1 MYKHIPVMPAEVLSY
16 LNCQPGKIF
25 VDGTLGGS
33 GHAKAI
39 CNKIAPDGI
48 FIGIDQDID
57 SISNAKKILFPFQ
70 VNTHLINDN
79 FANLPAILLKLGIH
93 KVDGIVLDLGI
104 SYYQLKMSGRGFSF
118 HEDTFLDMRMNM
130 KSNVNAGDLINELNE
145 KELADIFYE
154 YGEEKRSK
162 RIARTIIEARKHE
175 TIKTSRQLAEIICNA
190 IPKKA
195 LYNQKIHPATR
206 VFMALRIAVNKE
218 LEMLDSFMA
227 NVADLLNP
235 KGRLC
240 VISFH
245 SLEDKKIKHSIR
257 EMEKTCVCPPDFPIC
272 VCNKKKIARSLT
284 KKPLRP
290 AMEEIALNPM
300 ARSAKLRV
308 MELL

>member
-1 MYKHIPVMPAEVLSY
+1 MYKHTPVMLAEVLSY

-39 CNKIAPDGI
+39 CNKIRPDGL

-57 SISNAKKILFPFQ
+57 SINNAKKVLFPFQ

-79 FANLPAILLKLGIH
+79 FANLHTILLKLGIH
-93 KVDGIVLDLGI
+93 KVDGIILDLGL

-118 HEDTFLDMRMNM
+118 NDDTFLDMRMNM
-130 KSNVNAGDLINELNE
+130 ESNVKAGDLINKLNE
-145 KELADIFYE
+145 KELAGIFYK

-162 RIARTIIEARKHE
+162 RIARIIVETRKHK
-175 TIKTSRQLAEIICNA
+175 TIKTSRQLAEIICNS

-227 NVADLLNP
+227 NVTDLLNP

-257 EMEKTCVCPPDFPIC
+257 AMEKTCICPPDFPIC
-272 VCNKKKIARSLT
+272 VCNKKKTARSLT

-290 AMEEIALNPM
+290 SAEEVALNPL

>member
-1 MYKHIPVMPAEVLSY
+1 MYKHTPVMLAEVLSY

-39 CNKIAPDGI
+39 CNKIRPDGL

-57 SISNAKKILFPFQ
+57 SINNAKKILFPFQ

-79 FANLPAILLKLGIH
+79 FANLHTILLKLGIH
-93 KVDGIVLDLGI
+93 KVDGIILDLGL

-118 HEDTFLDMRMNM
+118 NDDTFLDMRMNM
-130 KSNVNAGDLINELNE
+130 ESNVKAGDLINELSE
-145 KELADIFYE
+145 KELAGIFYK

-162 RIARTIIEARKHE
+162 RIARIIVETRKHK
-175 TIKTSRQLAEIICNA
+175 TIKTSRQLAEIICNS

-227 NVADLLNP
+227 NVTDLLNP

-257 EMEKTCVCPPDFPIC
+257 AMEKTCICPPDFPIC
-272 VCNKKKIARSLT
+272 VCNKKKTARAVT

-290 AMEEIALNPM
+290 SAEEVALNPL

>member
-1 MYKHIPVMPAEVLSY
+1 MYKHTPVMLAEVLSY

-39 CNKIAPDGI
+39 CNKIRPDGL

-57 SISNAKKILFPFQ
+57 SINNAKKILFPFQ

-79 FANLPAILLKLGIH
+79 FANLHTILLKLGIH
-93 KVDGIVLDLGI
+93 KVDGIILDLGL

-118 HEDTFLDMRMNM
+118 NDDTFLDMRMNM
-130 KSNVNAGDLINELNE
+130 ESNVKAGDLINKLNE
-145 KELADIFYE
+145 KELAGIFYK

-162 RIARTIIEARKHE
+162 RIARIIVETRKHK
-175 TIKTSRQLAEIICNA
+175 TIKTSRQLAEIICNS

-227 NVADLLNP
+227 NVTDLLNP

-257 EMEKTCVCPPDFPIC
+257 AMEKTCICPPDFPIC
-272 VCNKKKIARSLT
+272 VCNKKKTARSLT

-290 AMEEIALNPM
+290 SAEEVALNPL